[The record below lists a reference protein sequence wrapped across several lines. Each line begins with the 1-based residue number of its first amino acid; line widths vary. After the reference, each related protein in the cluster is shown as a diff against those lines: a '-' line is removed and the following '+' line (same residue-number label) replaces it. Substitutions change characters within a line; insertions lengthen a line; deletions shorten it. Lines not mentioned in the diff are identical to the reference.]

1 MLNTPLGMDIWH
13 YKGQRYHL
21 LDFRQTSGGNH
32 LEKRF
37 NYVHSSLRSVI
48 ERTLECG
55 RIDGVFLKQMPSYDI
70 KNLCGSFFGQY
81 LGPSRNKDSG
91 PFTCC

>member
-1 MLNTPLGMDIWH
+1 MDIWH

-21 LDFRQTSGGNH
+21 SDFWQTSGGNH

-48 ERTLECG
+48 ERTF
-55 RIDGVFLKQMPSYDI
+55 GVWKNRWKILKQMSSYNIED
-70 KNLCGSFFGQY
+70 Q
-81 LGPSRNKDSG
+81 RNIVVATCVLHN
-91 PFTCC
+91 FTRKHDREDDG